1 VDALIALESAL
12 GAFRT
17 NKLRAFLT
25 SLGVVIGVGAVLTMV
40 AVSEGTNRKLKEEMS
55 SLGSNLLLVLP
66 GAQTASGRRM
76 GSGGI
81 QTLTYEDTLAVAD
94 LDSVDSAAPS
104 VRKVVQAIYKNLN
117 WATSLRGTSPLYARV
132 RDYEVE
138 SGRFF
143 TLQEMQAQAK
153 VCLLGK
159 TVIENL
165 FLGEDPMGKTI
176 RINRL
181 PFRVIGVLKEKGST
195 PHGSDQD
202 DIIFVPLLTAQRKIL
217 GITHITA
224 MMVKAKDGRLKQAE
238 EDITALLRQRH
249 RLTAREESDFTIRN
263 LTEFMERAESASRS
277 MGFMLGAVASVSLLV
292 GGIGI
297 MNIMLVSVTE
307 RTREIG
313 LRRAVGATKT
323 DVRIQFLVEALLLC
337 GFGGLL
343 GVAVGAGTAHLLSVF
358 GGFEFA
364 MPLWAVM
371 LAFLF
376 SLAVGVVFGFYPA
389 LKASSV
395 DPIVALRYE

>member
-1 VDALIALESAL
+1 VVPLISLEAAI

-25 SLGVVIGVGAVLTMV
+25 SMGVVIGVGAVLTMIAV
-40 AVSEGTNRKLKEEMS
+40 AEGTNRKMKKEME

-76 GSGGI
+76 GSGGV
-81 QTLTYEDTLAVAD
+81 QTLTYDDTVAVEE

-117 WATSLRGTSPLYARV
+117 WATSMQGTSPSYARV
-132 RDYEVE
+132 REYAVE

-143 TLQEMQAQAK
+143 TLRELQAQAK

-159 TVIENL
+159 TVVENI
-165 FLGEDPMGKTI
+165 FLGEDPLGKTI

-181 PFRVIGVLKEKGST
+181 PFKVVGVLKEKGPSLR
-195 PHGSDQD
+195 GSDQD
-202 DIIFVPLLTAQRKIL
+202 DIILVPLFTAQRKIL
-217 GITHITA
+217 GVTHISA
-224 MMVKAKDGRLKQAE
+224 MMVKAKDGRLSNAE
-238 EDITALLRQRH
+238 EDIRVLLRKRH
-249 RLTAREESDFTIRN
+249 KITRREEDDFTVRN
-263 LTEFMERAESASRS
+263 LTEFLERAESAARS

-323 DVRIQFLVEALLLC
+323 DVRVQFLMEALILC

-343 GVAVGAGTAHLLSVF
+343 GVVAGGSTAYMLSRF

-364 MPLWAVM
+364 LPLWAVT
-371 LAFLF
+371 LSFFF
-376 SLAVGVVFGFYPA
+376 SLCVGVIFGFYPA
-389 LKASSV
+389 LKASNV